1 MTMKNRPHPRPAHPR
16 RNAAIVGTGAYLPE
30 RVLTNAELEK
40 MVDTTN
46 DWIISRTG
54 ISERRI
60 AAADEFTSDMG
71 AAAARMAIAK
81 AGISPTDIDLVILAT
96 STPDTIFPSAACR
109 IQHMIGATRAAAFDL
124 QAACSGFLYG
134 MIIAEQ
140 FIASH
145 AHETVLVV
153 GSEKLSSIVNW
164 EDRNTC
170 VLFGDGA
177 GAAIIQAAPEGKRGL
192 LATDMG
198 SDGAQTDILHMPA
211 GGCRMPITPEVLAQK
226 KNSIHMSGK
235 EVYRYAVGA
244 MNASAERSLQLSGL
258 SASDLQ
264 WVIPHQA
271 NLRIISSVTERLGV
285 GMDRVILNLERYGN
299 TSAACIPIALHE
311 SSESGKIK
319 SGDHLLLVA
328 FGGGLTWASAVL
340 EW

>member
-1 MTMKNRPHPRPAHPR
+1 MINNSRPHPRPAHPR
-16 RNAAIVGTGAYLPE
+16 RNAAVVGTGAYLPS

-60 AAADEFTSDMG
+60 AATDEFTSDMA
-71 AAAARMAIAK
+71 AAAARIAIEK
-81 AGISPTDIDLVILAT
+81 AGICAADIDLVILAT
-96 STPDTIFPSAACR
+96 STPDTIFPSTACR

-145 AHETVLVV
+145 MHETVLII
-153 GSEKLSSIVNW
+153 GAEKLSSIVNW

-177 GAAIIQAAPEGKRGL
+177 GAVIMQKAPEGKHGL
-192 LATDMG
+192 LASDMG
-198 SDGAQTDILHMPA
+198 SDGAQTDILYMPA
-211 GGCRMPITPEVLAQK
+211 GGCRMPVTPEVIEQK
-226 KNSIHMSGK
+226 LNSIHMSGK

-258 SASDLQ
+258 SSDDLQ
-264 WVIPHQA
+264 WVVPHQA
-271 NLRIISSVTERLGV
+271 NLRIINSVRERLGV
-285 GMDRVILNLERYGN
+285 GEDRVILNLSRYGN

-311 SSESGKIK
+311 NSESGKIK
-319 SGDHLLLVA
+319 PGDNLLLVA